1 MKLVVWKNYLGGQIL
16 YRSLGPPIKNGVKV
30 NWYHKFTADE
40 VKTAVRERDKIIPEK
55 LPVKENRVSVTGMHW
70 DLRYFKNILYPHPN
84 GLKVRFIP
92 CASKRAILVR
102 FWSRRG

>member
-1 MKLVVWKNYLGGQIL
+1 MLALG
-16 YRSLGPPIKNGVKV
+16 RSVRVIRKV

-70 DLRYFKNILYPHPN
+70 DLRYFKNILHQQEKW
-84 GLKVRFIP
+84 LKNIIF
-92 CASKRAILVR
+92 
-102 FWSRRG
+102 F